1 MCSEI
6 GHTRQNC
13 PRYATRN
20 NRYIAAAV
28 GDDANPEVRQLAE
41 RFSSNNLFHKTV
53 LRVIISKPQQ
63 GTKVDTISWNRT
75 RHVEPIRN
83 RMDRQGVAATLLN
96 YRRMTQRHS
105 KITKRNF

>member
-63 GTKVDTISWNRT
+63 GTKVDTISWNRKNCST
-75 RHVEPIRN
+75 IMLFCQIQMRFY
-83 RMDRQGVAATLLN
+83 QCWLGVT
-96 YRRMTQRHS
+96 
-105 KITKRNF
+105 F